1 MQNVIPQEVPKPVT
15 WPLAREVPSEIVT
28 RSNSCRVFVRPFEQW
43 FRMEG

>member
-1 MQNVIPQEVPKPVT
+1 MQNDPQEVPKPVT

-28 RSNSCRVFVRPFEQW
+28 GVTHAVFSFSPFEQW